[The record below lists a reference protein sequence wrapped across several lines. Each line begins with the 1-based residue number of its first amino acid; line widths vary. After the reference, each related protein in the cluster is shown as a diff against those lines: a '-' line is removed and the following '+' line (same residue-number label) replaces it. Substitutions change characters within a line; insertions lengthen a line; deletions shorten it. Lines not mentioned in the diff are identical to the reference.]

1 MYALSKRK
9 TKGFVIDGV
18 ITEIP
23 INITPAPKPTCCRE
37 DKVGRSRKSYKT
49 PNNIPNPA
57 TEMTEPKTNLI
68 NKDFLLGVE
77 TLSLIASIGL
87 T

>member
-1 MYALSKRK
+1 MSKRK

-23 INITPAPKPTCCRE
+23 IKITPAPKPTCCKE

-49 PNNIPNPA
+49 PNNIPKPA
-57 TEMTEPKTNLI
+57 IEMSEPKTNRI